1 MSGPL
6 ASLKVLDF
14 STLLPGP
21 FASLMLA
28 DMGAEVLRIE
38 SPTRM
43 DLLRV
48 LPPHDHGT
56 SASHAYLNRN
66 KRSLALDL
74 KQVEALEIV
83 RELVKDYDIVLEQF
97 RPGVMERLGLG
108 YEALKAINP
117 KLIYVSITGYGQTG
131 PYKDRAG
138 HDINYLALAG
148 VASYTGRQDSGPL
161 PLGVQLADVG
171 GGSLHA
177 VVGLLA
183 AVIARQQSGVGQYL
197 DVSMTDCSF
206 SLNAMAGAGYL
217 ACCVE
222 PGWETHVLNGGS
234 FYDYYRS
241 RDGRWMS
248 VGSLEPAFMQQLC
261 AALGRPELA
270 AQGLSP
276 KPAQQKALKQ
286 ALQVEFEKRSFE
298 ELCELFAGVDACV
311 EPVLSLSEAVEHPQL
326 KARELVAQ
334 VPRVSGS
341 THAQLACSLKFSLGL
356 PSPRYIGAL
365 DSAHSDEVLMQLGL
379 SPQRI
384 SELRSAK
391 VIV

>member
-38 SPTRM
+38 SPTRI

-48 LPPHDHGT
+48 LPPHDQGT

-74 KQVEALEIV
+74 KQAQALEIV

-117 KLIYVSITGYGQTG
+117 RLIYVSITGYGQTG

-148 VASYTGRQDSGPL
+148 VASYTGRRDSGPL

-217 ACCVE
+217 ACGVE
-222 PGWETHVLNGGS
+222 PEREGHVLNGGS

-261 AALGRPELA
+261 EALGRPELA
-270 AQGLSP
+270 AQGL
-276 KPAQQKALKQ
+276 KPEQQPALKQ

-298 ELCELFAGVDACV
+298 QLCELFTGVDACV
-311 EPVLSLSEAVEHPQL
+311 EPVLTLSEAVAHPQL
-326 KARELVAQ
+326 KARALVSQ
-334 VPRVSGS
+334 VPRGDGS
-341 THAQLACSLKFSLGL
+341 SQAQIACPLKFSEGL
-356 PSPRYIGAL
+356 PAPRHIGVAVG
-365 DSAHSDEVLMQLGL
+365 AHSDEVLAELGL

-384 SELRSAK
+384 SELRSSK
-391 VIV
+391 VIM

>member
-1 MSGPL
+1 MPGPL

-21 FASLMLA
+21 FASLLLA

-48 LPPHDHGT
+48 LPPHDQGV

-74 KQVEALEIV
+74 KQPEALAVIKQ
-83 RELVKDYDIVLEQF
+83 LVQDYDIVLEQF

-148 VASYTGRQDSGPL
+148 LASYTGRTDNGPL
-161 PLGVQLADVG
+161 PLGVQVADVA
-171 GGSLHA
+171 GGSLHG
-177 VVGLLA
+177 VIGLLA
-183 AVIARQQSGVGQYL
+183 AVIARQQSGLGQHL
-197 DVSMTDCSF
+197 DVSMTDCAF

-217 ACCVE
+217 ACGEE
-222 PGWETHVLNGGS
+222 PGREDQMLNGGS

-241 RDGRWMS
+241 RDGRWLS
-248 VGSLEPAFMQQLC
+248 VGSLEPPFMKQLC
-261 AALGRPELA
+261 TALGLEELA
-270 AQGLSP
+270 TLGLSP
-276 KPAQQKALKQ
+276 QPAQQKKLKD
-286 ALQVEFEKRSFE
+286 ALQTEFEKHDFA
-298 ELCELFAGVDACV
+298 ELCALFAELDACV
-311 EPVLSLSEAVEHPQL
+311 EPVLTLGEAIRHPQL
-326 KARELVAQ
+326 QARELVTD
-334 VPRVSGS
+334 VPRGDG
-341 THAQLACSLKFSLGL
+341 TNQAQMACPLKFSDGL
-356 PSPRYIGAL
+356 PEPRHIGAAL
-365 DSAHSDEVLMQLGL
+365 GEHTDQVLGELGFSSL
-379 SPQRI
+379 RI
-384 SELRSAK
+384 EELRRAK
-391 VIV
+391 VIL

>member
-28 DMGAEVLRIE
+28 DMGADVLRIE

-48 LPPHDHGT
+48 LPPHDQGA

-74 KQVEALEIV
+74 KQAEALEIV
-83 RELVKDYDIVLEQF
+83 RELVKGYDIVLEQF

-108 YEALKAINP
+108 YDALKAINP
-117 KLIYVSITGYGQTG
+117 RLIYVSITGYGQTG

-148 VASYTGRQDSGPL
+148 VASYTGRRDSGPL
-161 PLGVQLADVG
+161 PLGIQLADVG

-217 ACCVE
+217 ACGVE
-222 PGWETHVLNGGS
+222 PEWESHVLNGGS

-248 VGSLEPAFMQQLC
+248 VGSLEPAFMQRLC
-261 AALGRPELA
+261 EALGRPELA
-270 AQGLSP
+270 AQGL
-276 KPAQQKALKQ
+276 KPEQQPALKQ

-311 EPVLSLSEAVEHPQL
+311 EPVLTLSEAVAHPQL
-326 KARELVAQ
+326 KARALVSQ
-334 VPRVSGS
+334 VPRGDGS
-341 THAQLACSLKFSLGL
+341 SQAQIACPLRFSEGL
-356 PSPRYIGAL
+356 PAPRHIGAAVG
-365 DSAHSDEVLMQLGL
+365 AHSDDVLAELGF
-379 SPQRI
+379 SAQRI
-384 SELRSAK
+384 ADLRRSK
-391 VIV
+391 VVG

>member
-28 DMGAEVLRIE
+28 DMGADVLRIE

-48 LPPHDHGT
+48 LPPHDQGT

-74 KQVEALEIV
+74 KQAEALEIV
-83 RELVKDYDIVLEQF
+83 RELVKGYDIVLEQF

-108 YEALKAINP
+108 YDALKAINP
-117 KLIYVSITGYGQTG
+117 RLIYVSITGYGQTG

-148 VASYTGRQDSGPL
+148 VASYTGRRDSGPL
-161 PLGVQLADVG
+161 PLGIQLADVG

-217 ACCVE
+217 ACGVE
-222 PGWETHVLNGGS
+222 PEWESHVLNGGS

-248 VGSLEPAFMQQLC
+248 VGSLEPAFMQRLC
-261 AALGRPELA
+261 EALGRPELA
-270 AQGLSP
+270 AQGL
-276 KPAQQKALKQ
+276 KPEQQPALKQ

-311 EPVLSLSEAVEHPQL
+311 EPVLTLSEAVAHPQL
-326 KARELVAQ
+326 KARALVSQ
-334 VPRVSGS
+334 VPRGDGS
-341 THAQLACSLKFSLGL
+341 SQAQIACPLRFSEGL
-356 PSPRYIGAL
+356 PAPRHIGAAVG
-365 DSAHSDEVLMQLGL
+365 AHSDDVLAELGF
-379 SPQRI
+379 SAQRI
-384 SELRSAK
+384 ADLRRSK
-391 VIV
+391 VVG